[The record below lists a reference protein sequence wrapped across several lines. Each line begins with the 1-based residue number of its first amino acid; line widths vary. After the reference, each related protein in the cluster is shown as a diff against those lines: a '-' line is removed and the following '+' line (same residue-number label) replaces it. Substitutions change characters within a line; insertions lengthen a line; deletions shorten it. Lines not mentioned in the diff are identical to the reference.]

1 MRKEYRYG
9 KKVRQLREERGWT
22 QEHLAAVAGIESV
35 RTVQRVEKGETKNL
49 ETLQAIANG
58 FDVELAALRDTWR
71 IAESRLVRTWLVTNH
86 RQFVQGEESQRWQMS
101 SSNTLA
107 GLTEGG
113 LTQVEGLLK
122 QIFADR
128 EYIEPDET
136 DLWDSWIKQTEEPLQ
151 AIFDLGLQL
160 FMLDECRDWLLPTIG
175 EMKPLKD
182 HMVCHVKH
190 LMVVPKHGCFMV
202 NDAEPL
208 HCFSSSCSGA
218 GEVLF
223 NAVKGKFPT
232 VQVYPD
238 ALWTAFHPGGEF
250 SLRWCDNCFPPL
262 LGGARI
268 TFEYIEK
275 VTGLNRIQLHAL
287 CEAITGQP
295 FLEGLA

>member
-1 MRKEYRYG
+1 
-9 KKVRQLREERGWT
+9 
-22 QEHLAAVAGIESV
+22 
-35 RTVQRVEKGETKNL
+35 
-49 ETLQAIANG
+49 
-58 FDVELAALRDTWR
+58 
-71 IAESRLVRTWLVTNH
+71 
-86 RQFVQGEESQRWQMS
+86 
-101 SSNTLA
+101 
-107 GLTEGG
+107 
-113 LTQVEGLLK
+113 
-122 QIFADR
+122 
-128 EYIEPDET
+128 
-136 DLWDSWIKQTEEPLQ
+136 
-151 AIFDLGLQL
+151 
-160 FMLDECRDWLLPTIG
+160 MLDECRDWLLPTIG

-250 SLRWCDNCFPPL
+250 SLRWCHNCFPPL

-275 VTGLNRIQLHAL
+275 SPAL
-287 CEAITGQP
+287 IAFNCTPCVRQSRGSP
-295 FLEGLA
+295 FLRGCRITLAKQRGTIPRFEHRGWRRGKVRMLASILQGLGHNF